1 MLKGPDRRR
10 VASTLLAASLVSGL
24 LGCCGAPARLPE
36 AAPPEAEAEAA
47 SIRIREEAARVASLD
62 RFESAGVAILHLR
75 DPDGTPRREQ
85 LDLLWLLER
94 PLRMAMRL
102 KLSVTDTLAWLGS
115 DGIEWWLF
123 LPREQPAVAYRG
135 GIDAFGGD
143 GADAAFPAPL
153 RSPRW
158 LLLLSGLETPGP
170 AATPPRWDGARGAWR
185 VGERI
190 DARHGLVEVD
200 RWYSR
205 GGTAL
210 VAVEIRSIDGVLRSE
225 LSRHAPVEVPG
236 RSEGEWP
243 RIARHIDLFAADRG
257 EPDGGV
263 ASLRL
268 DRPSG
273 AGRRIRPQLFEFD
286 RLRQSMPVAEIVEVG
301 R

>member
-1 MLKGPDRRR
+1 MLKGRDRRR
-10 VASTLLAASLVSGL
+10 SASTLLAAALASGL
-24 LGCCGAPARLPE
+24 AGCCVAPARPPA
-36 AAPPEAEAEAA
+36 AAPTEAEAEAA
-47 SIRIREEAARVASLD
+47 SVRIREEAARVASLE
-62 RFESAGVAILHLR
+62 RFESAGVAILHLQ

-85 LDLLWLLER
+85 LDLLWLVER

-115 DGIEWWLF
+115 DGAEWWLF

-143 GADAAFPAPL
+143 AAGAAFPAAL

-158 LLLLSGLETPGP
+158 LLQLCGLDSPGP
-170 AATPPRWDGARGAWR
+170 AATPPRWDGTRGAWR
-185 VGERI
+185 VEERVG
-190 DARHGLVEVD
+190 ARDGGVEVV
-200 RWYSR
+200 RWYAR
-205 GGTAL
+205 GGGDL
-210 VAVEIRSIDGVLRSE
+210 VAVEIRSIDGLFRSE

-243 RIARHIDLFAADRG
+243 RVALHIDLFAADRG
-257 EPDGGV
+257 EPNGGV

-286 RLRQSMPVAEIVEVG
+286 RLLQSMPVAEIVEVG